1 MKEFELY
8 EPVTVEEAIAN
19 LSQSGVPKALAGGS
33 DLVGGIMKDWVSGPG
48 MPIPDKLVD
57 LDLIP
62 ELKGISATSDGVTI
76 GTMTTL
82 KEMAESEELLT
93 NFPMLTESTLSVAS
107 QLIRSYGTLGGNLN
121 QRVRCWFFR
130 GEHFTCYKNGGDF
143 CYAVTGAN
151 QYHAIIGGELC
162 YIVHPSDTATALLA
176 LNAST
181 RVAGPDGQ
189 REVSLDDYFV
199 GPRDNVLVENILAPN
214 EILVDV
220 TIPSLGPN
228 AKTAWIKMKNRQV
241 YDFAVVSVAV
251 VANIVDGVW
260 ESGRIVIGGVAPVP
274 WRAMVIEDALAGNN
288 VESAIQQAAALV
300 RNEARPLSDN
310 AYKVDL
316 TVGIVERAVLKALAA

>member
-162 YIVHPSDTATALLA
+162 YAVHPSDTATALLA

-274 WRAMVIEDALAGNN
+274 WRATVIEDALAGNN

-310 AYKVDL
+310 NYKVDL